1 MTGYLEESWLFEAI
15 SETYIPLLS
24 SFFKLI
30 EEGIDFRITMSLTP
44 PILSMLDN
52 TLLKQRYIIY
62 LKEKIKLS
70 ALEIERTKENNEINK
85 LSKHYYD
92 KYTNDLNFYL
102 NFANSDIISLFKL
115 LQDLGYLEI
124 ITCGATHRIFSN
136 IIFK

>member
-1 MTGYLEESWLFEAI
+1 MTGYLEELWLFEAI

-70 ALEIERTKENNEINK
+70 ALEIERTKDNNEINK

-102 NFANSDIISLFKL
+102 NFAKSDLISLFKL
-115 LQDLGYLEI
+115 LQDLGYVEL

>member
-30 EEGIDFRITMSLTP
+30 EEGINFRITMSLTP

-70 ALEIERTKENNEINK
+70 ALEIERTKENNEINN

-102 NFANSDIISLFKL
+102 NFAKSDLISLFKL

>member
-85 LSKHYYD
+85 LSRHYYD

-102 NFANSDIISLFKL
+102 NSAKSDLISLFKL

>member
-70 ALEIERTKENNEINK
+70 ALEIERTKENNEINN

-102 NFANSDIISLFKL
+102 NFAKSNLTSLFKL

-136 IIFK
+136 IIFE

>member
-70 ALEIERTKENNEINK
+70 ALEIERTKENNEINN

-102 NFANSDIISLFKL
+102 NFAKSDLISLFKL
-115 LQDLGYLEI
+115 LQDLGYVEL

>member
-1 MTGYLEESWLFEAI
+1 MTGYLEELWLFEAI

-70 ALEIERTKENNEINK
+70 ALEKERTKENNEINN

-102 NFANSDIISLFKL
+102 NFAKSDLISLFKL
-115 LQDLGYLEI
+115 LQDLGYVELI
-124 ITCGATHRIFSN
+124 KCGATHRIFSN

>member
-1 MTGYLEESWLFEAI
+1 MTGYLEELWLFEAI

-92 KYTNDLNFYL
+92 KYSNDLNFYL
-102 NFANSDIISLFKL
+102 NFAKSDLISLFKL

>member
-1 MTGYLEESWLFEAI
+1 MTGYLEELWLFEAI

-52 TLLKQRYIIY
+52 TLLKQRYLIY

-102 NFANSDIISLFKL
+102 NFAKSDLISLFKL

>member
-85 LSKHYYD
+85 LSKYYYD

-102 NFANSDIISLFKL
+102 NFAKSDIISLFKL

>member
-1 MTGYLEESWLFEAI
+1 MTGYLEELWLFEAI

-102 NFANSDIISLFKL
+102 NFAKSNLISLFKL

-124 ITCGATHRIFSN
+124 ITCGATHRIFPN

>member
-1 MTGYLEESWLFEAI
+1 MTGYLEELWLFEAI

-102 NFANSDIISLFKL
+102 NFAKSDLIYLFKL

>member
-30 EEGIDFRITMSLTP
+30 EEEIDFRITMSLTP

-70 ALEIERTKENNEINK
+70 ALEIERTKENNEINN

-102 NFANSDIISLFKL
+102 NFAKSDLIYLFKL

>member
-70 ALEIERTKENNEINK
+70 ALEIERTKENNEINN

-102 NFANSDIISLFKL
+102 NFAKSDLISLFKV

-124 ITCGATHRIFSN
+124 ITCGATHRIFPN

>member
-1 MTGYLEESWLFEAI
+1 MTGYLEELWLFEAI

-30 EEGIDFRITMSLTP
+30 EENIDFRITMSLTP

-102 NFANSDIISLFKL
+102 NFAKSDLIYLFKL

>member
-62 LKEKIKLS
+62 LREKIKLS
-70 ALEIERTKENNEINK
+70 ALEIERTKDNNEINK
-85 LSKHYYD
+85 LSRHYYD

-102 NFANSDIISLFKL
+102 NFAKSDLIYLFKL

>member
-52 TLLKQRYIIY
+52 TLLKQRYLIY
-62 LKEKIKLS
+62 LKEKINLS
-70 ALEIERTKENNEINK
+70 ALEIERTKENNEINN

-102 NFANSDIISLFKL
+102 NFAKSDLISLFKL

-124 ITCGATHRIFSN
+124 ITCGATHRIFPN

>member
-44 PILSMLDN
+44 PILSMLNN

-85 LSKHYYD
+85 LSRHYYD

-102 NFANSDIISLFKL
+102 NFAKSDLISLFKL

>member
-70 ALEIERTKENNEINK
+70 ALEIERTKENNEINN

-102 NFANSDIISLFKL
+102 NFAKSDLIYLFKL

-124 ITCGATHRIFSN
+124 ITCGATHRIFPN

>member
-1 MTGYLEESWLFEAI
+1 
-15 SETYIPLLS
+15 
-24 SFFKLI
+24 
-30 EEGIDFRITMSLTP
+30 MSLTP

-102 NFANSDIISLFKL
+102 NFAKSDLIYLFKL

-124 ITCGATHRIFSN
+124 ITCGATHRIFPN

>member
-30 EEGIDFRITMSLTP
+30 EEEIDFRITMSLTP

-52 TLLKQRYIIY
+52 ALLKQRYIIY

-70 ALEIERTKENNEINK
+70 ALEIERTKENNEINN

-102 NFANSDIISLFKL
+102 NFAKSDLISLFKL

>member
-70 ALEIERTKENNEINK
+70 ALEIERTKDNNEINK

-102 NFANSDIISLFKL
+102 NFAKSDIIFLFKL

>member
-30 EEGIDFRITMSLTP
+30 EEEIDFRITMSLTP

-70 ALEIERTKENNEINK
+70 ALEIERTKENNEINN

-92 KYTNDLNFYL
+92 NYTNDLNFYL
-102 NFANSDIISLFKL
+102 NFAKSDLISLFRL

>member
-70 ALEIERTKENNEINK
+70 ALEIERTKENN
-85 LSKHYYD
+85 
-92 KYTNDLNFYL
+92 DLNFYL
-102 NFANSDIISLFKL
+102 NFAKSDLIYLFKL

-124 ITCGATHRIFSN
+124 ITCGATHRIFPN

>member
-30 EEGIDFRITMSLTP
+30 EDGIDFRITLSLTP

-52 TLLKQRYIIY
+52 TLLKHRYIIY

-70 ALEIERTKENNEINK
+70 ALEIERTKENNEINN

-102 NFANSDIISLFKL
+102 NFAKSDLISLFKL

>member
-70 ALEIERTKENNEINK
+70 ALEIERTKENNEINN

-102 NFANSDIISLFKL
+102 NFAKSDLISFFKL

>member
-1 MTGYLEESWLFEAI
+1 MTGYLEELWLFEAI

-30 EEGIDFRITMSLTP
+30 EETMSLTP
-44 PILSMLDN
+44 TILSMLDN
-52 TLLKQRYIIY
+52 TLLKQRYIKY

-70 ALEIERTKENNEINK
+70 ALEIDRTKDNIEINK
-85 LSKHYYD
+85 LSKHYYE

-102 NFANSDIISLFKL
+102 NFAKSDLISLFKL
-115 LQDLGYLEI
+115 LQDLGYVEL

-136 IIFK
+136 TIFK

>member
-70 ALEIERTKENNEINK
+70 SLEIERTKENNEINK

-102 NFANSDIISLFKL
+102 NFAKSDLIYLFKL

>member
-1 MTGYLEESWLFEAI
+1 MTGYLEELWLFEAI

-102 NFANSDIISLFKL
+102 NFAKSNLISLFKL

>member
-44 PILSMLDN
+44 PILGMLDN

-70 ALEIERTKENNEINK
+70 ALEI
-85 LSKHYYD
+85 D
-92 KYTNDLNFYL
+92 K
-102 NFANSDIISLFKL
+102 
-115 LQDLGYLEI
+115 
-124 ITCGATHRIFSN
+124 
-136 IIFK
+136 

>member
-102 NFANSDIISLFKL
+102 NFAKSDLLYLFKL

-124 ITCGATHRIFSN
+124 ITCGATHRIFPN

>member
-1 MTGYLEESWLFEAI
+1 MTGYLEELWLFEAI

-44 PILSMLDN
+44 PILGMLDN

-102 NFANSDIISLFKL
+102 NFAKSDLIYLFKL

-124 ITCGATHRIFSN
+124 ITCGATHRIFPN

>member
-30 EEGIDFRITMSLTP
+30 EEEIDFRITMSLTP

-70 ALEIERTKENNEINK
+70 ALEIERTKENNEINN

-102 NFANSDIISLFKL
+102 NFAKSDLLSLFKL

>member
-44 PILSMLDN
+44 PILGMLDN

-102 NFANSDIISLFKL
+102 NFAKSDLIYLFKL

-124 ITCGATHRIFSN
+124 ITCGATHRIFPN

>member
-1 MTGYLEESWLFEAI
+1 MTGYLEELWLFEAI

-30 EEGIDFRITMSLTP
+30 EENIDFRITMSLTP

-52 TLLKQRYIIY
+52 SLLKQRYIKY

-70 ALEIERTKENNEINK
+70 ALEIDRTKDNIEINK
-85 LSKHYYD
+85 LSKHYYE

-102 NFANSDIISLFKL
+102 NFAKSDLISLFKL
-115 LQDLGYLEI
+115 LQDLGYVEL

-136 IIFK
+136 TIFK

>member
-1 MTGYLEESWLFEAI
+1 MTGYLEELWLFEAI

-30 EEGIDFRITMSLTP
+30 EENIDFRITMSLTP

-52 TLLKQRYIIY
+52 TLLKQRYIKY

-70 ALEIERTKENNEINK
+70 ALEIDRTKGNIEINK
-85 LSKHYYD
+85 LSKHYYE

-102 NFANSDIISLFKL
+102 NFAKSDLISLFKL
-115 LQDLGYLEI
+115 LQDLGYVEL

-136 IIFK
+136 AIFK